1 MTLLISTLRTSAW
14 ISVRPPPRNDQS
26 LHVFTRPTAGTGA
39 ATALLVGVG
48 AAGGETA
55 RLCQA
60 LGMRTLGID
69 ARRTEPHPFIDELYG
84 QVRRQKL
91 MIFNSQMTIFH

>member
-1 MTLLISTLRTSAW
+1 
-14 ISVRPPPRNDQS
+14 
-26 LHVFTRPTAGTGA
+26 
-39 ATALLVGVG
+39 
-48 AAGGETA
+48 
-55 RLCQA
+55 
-60 LGMRTLGID
+60 MRTLGID